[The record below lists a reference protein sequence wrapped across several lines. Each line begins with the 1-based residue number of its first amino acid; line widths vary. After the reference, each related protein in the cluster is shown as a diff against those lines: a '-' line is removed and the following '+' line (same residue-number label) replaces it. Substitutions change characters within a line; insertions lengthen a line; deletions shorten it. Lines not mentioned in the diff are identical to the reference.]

1 MDADDL
7 EPDEDRMQQAR
18 RWNAYLD
25 EIDREI
31 ADEQRPEVIEERKRE
46 AAARERWRNLPP
58 VRLRGGTNG
67 PRTEQEEALADRLGY

>member
-18 RWNAYLD
+18 RWNAYLA

-31 ADEQRPEVIEERKRE
+31 ADGQRPEVIEERKRE

>member
-1 MDADDL
+1 MDADDF

-31 ADEQRPEVIEERKRE
+31 AEEQRSEVIEERKRE

-67 PRTEQEEALADRLGY
+67 PRTEQEEALLDRLGY

>member
-1 MDADDL
+1 MNADDF
-7 EPDEDRMQQAR
+7 EPDEDSMYAAR
-18 RWNAYLD
+18 RWNAYLA

-31 ADEQRPEVIEERKRE
+31 ADEQRPEVIEERQRE

-67 PRTEQEEALADRLGY
+67 SRTEQEEALADRLGY

>member
-1 MDADDL
+1 MNADDF
-7 EPDEDRMQQAR
+7 EPDEDRMQAAR

>member
-1 MDADDL
+1 
-7 EPDEDRMQQAR
+7 MQQAR

-31 ADEQRPEVIEERKRE
+31 AEEQRSEVIEERKRE

-67 PRTEQEEALADRLGY
+67 PRTEQEEALLDRLGY

>member
-1 MDADDL
+1 MRTMFVSDIHFGL
-7 EPDEDRMQQAR
+7 SRQANHTQESSLR
-18 RWNAYLD
+18 
-25 EIDREI
+25 
-31 ADEQRPEVIEERKRE
+31 RE

>member
-1 MDADDL
+1 MIHEDI

-18 RWNAYLD
+18 RWNAYLAD
-25 EIDREI
+25 IDREI

-46 AAARERWRNLPP
+46 AAARDRWRNLPP
-58 VRLRGGTNG
+58 VRLRGGTKG

>member
-1 MDADDL
+1 MDADDF
-7 EPDEDRMQQAR
+7 EPDEDRMQAAR

-58 VRLRGGTNG
+58 VRLRPGTNG
-67 PRTEQEEALADRLGY
+67 PRTEQEEALLDRLGY

>member
-1 MDADDL
+1 MDADDR
-7 EPDEDRMQQAR
+7 EPDEDRMQSNR

-25 EIDREI
+25 SIDRDIEEESR
-31 ADEQRPEVIEERKRE
+31 AEAIEERRRE

>member
-1 MDADDL
+1 MNADDF
-7 EPDEDRMQQAR
+7 EPDEDRMQAAR

-46 AAARERWRNLPP
+46 AAARDRWRNLPP

>member
-1 MDADDL
+1 MNADDF
-7 EPDEDRMQQAR
+7 EPDEDSMYAAR

-31 ADEQRPEVIEERKRE
+31 ADEQRPEVIEERQRE

>member
-1 MDADDL
+1 MDADDF

-18 RWNAYLD
+18 RWNAYLA

-58 VRLRGGTNG
+58 VKLRGGTHG
-67 PRTEQEEALADRLGY
+67 PQTEQEEALADRLGY

>member
-1 MDADDL
+1 MNADDF
-7 EPDEDRMQQAR
+7 EPNEDRMQAAR
-18 RWNAYLD
+18 HWNAYLD

-31 ADEQRPEVIEERKRE
+31 ADEKRPEVIEERRRD

-67 PRTEQEEALADRLGY
+67 PRTEQEEALADRLRH

>member
-1 MDADDL
+1 MDPDDF
-7 EPDEDRMQQAR
+7 EPNEDRMQAAR

-58 VRLRGGTNG
+58 VQLRGGTNG
-67 PRTEQEEALADRLGY
+67 PRTEQEDALADRLGY